1 MSKKNKS
8 ASNWKI
14 ALTLEQRGL
23 TEEHIR
29 KFFQMYNALQGHG
42 SNPGVMFQALYAGDR
57 GGINYI
63 MWQDLRREGYI
74 R

>member
-1 MSKKNKS
+1 MAKKS

-14 ALTLEQRGL
+14 ARTLEQRGL
-23 TEEHIR
+23 KEEQIR
-29 KFFQMYNALQGHG
+29 KFFQMYHALQGRG
-42 SNPGVMFQALYAGDR
+42 ANPGVTFQALYAGEH
-57 GGINYI
+57 GGVSYI